1 MPATPSHRLRRS
13 LWWLV
18 ALFLAVL
25 NAPLVAQIPGSPPAT
40 RPPPDQ
46 VRAIL
51 QSRPDLVQQ
60 LRQRLQASGL
70 TPDQVRARL
79 RAEGYPEDLLDP
91 YLVGADTTQQVT
103 PAPNTVDAVRAL
115 GILSAQGVDS
125 LQRIDSMR
133 VVSDSQRAV
142 MDSIMADRADAMR
155 RDSLSDTLAARRGAR
170 NIFGYDLFRRYSNRF
185 QAPLNG
191 PVD

>member
-51 QSRPDLVQQ
+51 QTRPDLVQQ

-91 YLVGADTTQQVT
+91 YLVGADSTRPVT
-103 PAPNTVDAVRAL
+103 VQPNTLDAARAL
-115 GILSAQGVDS
+115 GVLSIEGVDS
-125 LQRIDSMR
+125 LRTLDSAR
-133 VVSDSQRAV
+133 V
-142 MDSIMADRADAMR
+142 
-155 RDSLSDTLAARRGAR
+155 LSDGER
-170 NIFGYDLFRRYSNRF
+170 
-185 QAPLNG
+185 
-191 PVD
+191 